1 MRIVDFIQDDFFSL
15 PKYQP
20 EKEDY
25 KLFVFKMLDKFLTK
39 LNEIDRFDDIH
50 FSINS
55 IRERQGHLVKHLK
68 QAIDDYYD
76 GKPAEAFKKLANG
89 LNSNVKNFSD
99 LLRIRKFETESDFY
113 RIRIY
118 KENFSLPSDQF
129 FHIPYDMRGKVK
141 TQRFSI
147 PGFPSL
153 YLGTTVYVCWEEMN
167 RPSLNDFQAVR
178 LRNTQEINVV
188 DLSPPKGANLLPQ
201 DYYNFLMI
209 WPLVFSSSVSVRNY
223 EDYFKPEYIIPQLLL
238 QWVRENKKI
247 DGIAYQTTHI
257 DFSKSLS
264 KGEFL
269 NVVLPVKENKIRGL
283 CSSLKQ
289 KFVMTEATSI
299 QLNQSA
305 TSGAP
310 FFSGNTDNLNEKIQE
325 IELVKGRTFPY
336 DISALGGLEAIL
348 LDMETKEI

>member
-1 MRIVDFIQDDFFSL
+1 MKITEFIQDAFFSL
-15 PKYQP
+15 PKYQT

-25 KLFVFKMLDKFLTK
+25 KRFVFKMLDEFLNK
-39 LNEIDRFDDIH
+39 LNLVDRFEDIE
-50 FSINS
+50 FSI
-55 IRERQGHLVKHLK
+55 ITIKERQNHLVKFIKKAL
-68 QAIDDYYD
+68 DDYYD
-76 GKPAEAFKKLANG
+76 GKPSDALIKLNRG
-89 LNSNVKNFSD
+89 LNSNIKNFGD
-99 LLRIRKFETESDFY
+99 LLNVRVFSPESDFY
-113 RIRIY
+113 RIRIH

-129 FHIPYDMRGKVK
+129 FHIPFHMRGKVK

-153 YLGTTVYVCWEEMN
+153 YLGTTVYVCWEELN
-167 RPSLNDFQAVR
+167 RPNLNDFQAVR
-178 LRNTQEINVV
+178 LRSTSEIKVI
-188 DLSPPKGANLLPQ
+188 DLSPPKSENVKPYE
-201 DYYNFLMI
+201 YYKFLMT

-238 QWVRENKKI
+238 QWVRENQEI

-257 DFSKSLS
+257 VFSKTLS

-283 CSSLKQ
+283 CNSLKH

-310 FFSGNTDNLNEKIQE
+310 FFSGNMNNINDKIQK
-325 IELVKGRTFPY
+325 IELVKGRAFNY
-336 DISALGGLEAIL
+336 DISALGGLEGIL
-348 LDMETKEI
+348 LDMETNEI

>member
-1 MRIVDFIQDDFFSL
+1 MRITEFIQDDFFSL
-15 PKYQP
+15 PKYQT

-25 KLFVFKMLDKFLTK
+25 KRFVFKMLDKFLNK
-39 LNEIDRFDDIH
+39 LDEIDRFDDVE
-50 FSINS
+50 FSIMT
-55 IRERQGHLVKHLK
+55 IRERQNHLVKYLK
-68 QAIDDYYD
+68 LALDDYYD
-76 GKPAEAFKKLANG
+76 GKPSDSLSKLKRG
-89 LNSNVKNFSD
+89 LNSNVKNFGD
-99 LLRIRKFETESDFY
+99 LLSVRVFQPESDFY
-113 RIRIY
+113 RIRIH

-153 YLGTTVYVCWEEMN
+153 YLGTTVYVCWEELN
-167 RPSLNDFQAVR
+167 RPNLNDFQAVR
-178 LRNTQEINVV
+178 LRSTGEIRVI
-188 DLSPPKGANLLPQ
+188 DLSPPKSEEVSPYE
-201 DYYNFLMI
+201 YYKFLMT

-238 QWVRENKKI
+238 QWVRENREI

-257 DFSKSLS
+257 DFSKTLS

-289 KFVMTEATSI
+289 KFIMTEATSI

-310 FFSGNTDNLNEKIQE
+310 FFSGNVENLNDKIQE
-325 IELVKGRTFPY
+325 IELVKGRTFAY
-336 DISALGGLEAIL
+336 DISALGGLEGIL